1 MATVTSQIYL
11 NPKSLKE
18 PVPFNELLNSDQL
31 SCVRL
36 FVTPWTAAHQASL
49 SITNSRRYPGEGSG
63 NALQYSYLENPL
75 DRGRLQS
82 MHLKTVGHDWSD
94 LAHTVE
100 VEARPHPLLLPILV
114 QFSSVV
120 QSCLTLCDPMDCNTP
135 GFPVHRQH
143 PELAQTHVHWVG
155 DTIQPSHLPSS
166 PSLPAFNLSQH
177 QGLF

>member
-1 MATVTSQIYL
+1 MGFFGWERKVFWTSILVRWGFPGGTMIKKLPANAGNVRDVGLICRSGRSPGGGQG
-11 NPKSLKE
+11 NP
-18 PVPFNELLNSDQL
+18 
-31 SCVRL
+31 
-36 FVTPWTAAHQASL
+36 
-49 SITNSRRYPGEGSG
+49 
-63 NALQYSYLENPL
+63 LQYSYLENPL

-100 VEARPHPLLLPILV
+100 AEARPHPLLLPILV

-166 PSLPAFNLSQH
+166 PSLPAFNLSQR
-177 QGLF
+177 QGLFSFYRGG